1 PRIPFELADEYDIE
15 RSWAVAINEAAWL
28 IHEEVAEPEGID
40 TGMKLGTGWPS
51 GPCEYAD
58 RKGLD
63 WALNKLKELYNKYK
77 MEIYNPCPLL
87 KDYVEKGWTG
97 RKAGRGFYQY

>member
-1 PRIPFELADEYDIE
+1 DIE

-28 IHEEVAEPEGID
+28 IHEEVAEPESID

-63 WALNKLKELYNKYK
+63 WTLNKLEELYKKYN
-77 MEIYNPCPLL
+77 MEIYNPCPLI
-87 KDYVEKGWTG
+87 KNYVEKGWEG
-97 RKAGRGFYQY
+97 RKAGKGFYQY